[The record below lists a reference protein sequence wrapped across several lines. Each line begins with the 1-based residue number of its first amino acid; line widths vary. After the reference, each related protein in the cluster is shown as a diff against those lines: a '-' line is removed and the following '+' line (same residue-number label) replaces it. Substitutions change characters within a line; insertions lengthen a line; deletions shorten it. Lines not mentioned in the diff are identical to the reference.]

1 MDNLQFF
8 MPVRIMPKADEPII
22 EIYGVAH
29 ALDFLL
35 AWPIGR
41 QGPVYQKALN
51 ACFTASVDETSTED
65 ARKAFLGFARVCGIL
80 AKDTSV
86 PVVAMSDTWL
96 ASPEESGKTGRKS
109 GRRGRSASHETSARQ
124 Q

>member
-8 MPVRIMPKADEPII
+8 MPVRIMPEADEPIT
-22 EIYGVAH
+22 EIYSVDQ

-51 ACFTASVDETSTED
+51 ACFTASVDQTSTEE
-65 ARKAFLGFARVCGIL
+65 ARKAFLGFVRICGIL
-80 AKDTSV
+80 ARDTSV
-86 PVVAMSDTWL
+86 PVAAMADAWL
-96 ASPEESGKTGRKS
+96 ASPEESGKAGRKS
-109 GRRGRSASHETSARQ
+109 GRRPRSARQDNSARQ